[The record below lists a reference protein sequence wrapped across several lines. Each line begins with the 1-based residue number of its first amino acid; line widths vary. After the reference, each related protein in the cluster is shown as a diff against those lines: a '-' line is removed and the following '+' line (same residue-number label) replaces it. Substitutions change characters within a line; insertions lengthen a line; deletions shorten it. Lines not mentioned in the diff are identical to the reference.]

1 MKRLALLWGLKVLVC
16 TLMSAFATSY
26 SFQTVISPVKDP
38 NFTQLLGIN
47 NASTVAGHSGD
58 GIDLPNEGV
67 TQVLLNTLGSKNF
80 PRATQTQVVGLNNV
94 LTAGVFETVGFYIDS
109 TSAQVP
115 KTAHLADFH
124 IDSARGVFTARA
136 TGLQP
141 GLCDQV

>member
-115 KTAHLADFH
+115 KTAHLVLSDVKGRYNVQWGH
-124 IDSARGVFTARA
+124 A
-136 TGLQP
+136 TSNP
-141 GLCDQV
+141 H